1 MSAQPMFEPED
12 DEAGEHWLS
21 VGDMMAGLMV
31 IFLFIALTYMHNVI
45 EDRDRIHEIAIT
57 YEKRKNQGSH
67 LSAPLRRVQGRLEK
81 MERGTR

>member
-31 IFLFIALTYMHNVI
+31 ISYSSHSPTC
-45 EDRDRIHEIAIT
+45 IT
-57 YEKRKNQGSH
+57 
-67 LSAPLRRVQGRLEK
+67 
-81 MERGTR
+81 

>member
-45 EDRDRIHEIAIT
+45 
-57 YEKRKNQGSH
+57 
-67 LSAPLRRVQGRLEK
+67 
-81 MERGTR
+81 